1 MADKKISEFGQA
13 PSAIGTDIIP
23 IVQAGVNKKI
33 TVDALC
39 QSLPKVKN
47 TGILTNAI
55 GNVTETEIPINKALG
70 KLTLS
75 NHTLAVGESGQEIT
89 LIGSGSNVIALV
101 GQSFTSVTFPTAGQ
115 TVTLV
120 SDGTTWFVKSH
131 FSVLFA

>member
-39 QSLPKVKN
+39 QSIPKIKN
-47 TGILTNAI
+47 SGVSVNAI
-55 GNVTETEIPINKALG
+55 ATVTVTEVPINKTLA
-70 KLTLS
+70 KLTLGS
-75 NHTLAVGESGQEIT
+75 HTLAIGESGQEMT
-89 LIGSGSNVIALV
+89 LIGQGTNALTLV
-101 GQSFTSVTFPTAGQ
+101 GQSFTTVTFPTPGQ

-120 SDGTTWFVKSH
+120 SDGTMWYVKSH